1 MFYMHGIPMEK
12 IINSYIFFLVSL
24 KNFFKE
30 SPSTSQ
36 GLNFVT
42 VDWDFMLNLKVTD
55 FCIVVSGKK

>member
-1 MFYMHGIPMEK
+1 MEK

-36 GLNFVT
+36 GLNFVN

>member
-1 MFYMHGIPMEK
+1 MHGIPMEK
-12 IINSYIFFLVSL
+12 ITNSYIFFLVSL

-36 GLNFVT
+36 GLNFVN